1 MLTVVL
7 WIGKWVNELKT
18 FLATLSDGIFTF
30 FSHFFAPHI
39 SLQSHFIEIWKPSTF
54 PMEKRKKKVPRVN
67 DDLLF
72 AKRKTGMSCIHLKIL
87 ILEIFLSHSFVLR
100 FDFVDW
106 EKLKRAHNFH
116 PITGNVKRGR
126 DRSNE
131 SHVLRIFRSRTNDKI
146 YTI

>member
-1 MLTVVL
+1 
-7 WIGKWVNELKT
+7 
-18 FLATLSDGIFTF
+18 
-30 FSHFFAPHI
+30 
-39 SLQSHFIEIWKPSTF
+39 
-54 PMEKRKKKVPRVN
+54 MEKEKSSARVN

-72 AKRKTGMSCIHLKIL
+72 AKRKTGMSCIHLKIV

-126 DRSNE
+126 DRLMNHTSCE
-131 SHVLRIFRSRTNDKI
+131 SFALALMIKYIQYN
-146 YTI
+146 TIWSSAAAA